1 MSKIWIIPT
10 SFLDYCSGWPGAVTK
25 RAFISFIV
33 WERVRPWRTQI
44 NYGCDYLVRSPDTSG
59 LWASSDQWLFIM
71 CCVSPLHKCVVWLW
85 GASVWLDV
93 AWCVTIL
100 TIRHIW
106 AGPLIIV
113 SSQLTYLS
121 SETLD
126 IDSDPVT
133 MISHIIIVPQICS
146 VLFLCLRDLV
156 VIIWI
161 MWRKLNFDH
170 EMPLTLGLNV
180 SNDHLL
186 MISIS
191 YHHFYVLFISYT
203 MISYNSDSRAH
214 SRPLARVSRSAAI
227 QIKTGLVGKSLD

>member
-1 MSKIWIIPT
+1 MDNSNQ
-10 SFLDYCSGWPGAVTK
+10 FPGLLLRLARRSDKAGIYQLHCVGESE
-25 RAFISFIV
+25 A
-33 WERVRPWRTQI
+33 WRTQI

-71 CCVSPLHKCVVWLW
+71 CCVFPLHKCVVWRW

-93 AWCVTIL
+93 
-100 TIRHIW
+100 
-106 AGPLIIV
+106 
-113 SSQLTYLS
+113 
-121 SETLD
+121 
-126 IDSDPVT
+126 
-133 MISHIIIVPQICS
+133 ICS
-146 VLFLCLRDLV
+146 NPDYPSYLGWTSHNSFLSAHIFIIRDTRYWFRPSHNDITYHYCDTDLFCPLRDLV